1 MHLLEMSFQPDQRVK
16 SLVRVFK
23 VDVSL
28 LKHLLNTLNVCHVLH
43 ALIQDVDKL
52 VRRIDDLRTFRSCI
66 KCDALLGMS
75 GI

>member
-28 LKHLLNTLNVCHVLH
+28 LQHLLNTFNVCHVPH

-52 VRRIDDLRTFRSCI
+52 VGCIDDLRTFSSRI
-66 KCDALLGMS
+66 NRVTLFGMPDV
-75 GI
+75 